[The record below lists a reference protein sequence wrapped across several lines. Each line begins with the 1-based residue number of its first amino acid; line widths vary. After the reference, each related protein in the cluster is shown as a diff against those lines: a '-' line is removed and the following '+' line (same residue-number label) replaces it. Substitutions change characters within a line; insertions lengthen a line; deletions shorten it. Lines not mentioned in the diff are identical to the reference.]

1 METHARGGQ
10 SPRMDTPTRRRFVQA
25 GAVTTGA
32 LFATLARPAS
42 ADSPIASPP
51 STLPNFPAQEPERV
65 QEVVIAGHGNFE
77 QVKRLVGRQQTLAKA
92 AWDWGFGDWETALGG
107 AAHVG
112 RPEIAEYLIANGAEP
127 TIFSAAML
135 GQLEVVRAHVQAT
148 PAVARLKGPHGITL
162 LRHAEAGGARAQ
174 AVVAYLKSLEGD
186 SEPPPD
192 TSLTPEQLAPWLG
205 AYIAADR
212 PTPLVLSIEQGRFTL
227 AHGGRSRSLVHR
239 GSFEFHPA
247 GADNVRVVLSESA
260 GVRTLT
266 VHDPDPV
273 VVARKEPQ
281 AKP

>member
-1 METHARGGQ
+1 
-10 SPRMDTPTRRRFVQA
+10 MDTPTRRRFVQA

-32 LFATLARPAS
+32 LFVTLTRPAS
-42 ADSPIASPP
+42 ADSPIA
-51 STLPNFPAQEPERV
+51 LPNFPAQEPELV
-65 QEVVIAGHGNFE
+65 QEVVGAGHGNFE
-77 QVKRLVGRQQTLAKA
+77 RVKFLVGRQQTLAKA
-92 AWDWGFGDWETALGG
+92 KWDWGFGDWETALGG

-135 GQLEVVRAHVQAT
+135 GQLEVVKAYVQAA
-148 PAVARLKGPHGITL
+148 PAVARLKGPHGIPL

-174 AVVAYLKSLEGD
+174 AVVAYLKSLEVD
-186 SEPPPD
+186 SAPPPD
-192 TSLTPEQLAPWLG
+192 TTLTPEQLAPWLG
-205 AYIAADR
+205 AYTAADR

-247 GADNVRVVLSESA
+247 GADNVRVVLAQSA

-266 VHDPDPV
+266 IHDPDPV
-273 VVARKEPQ
+273 VVARKEPE